1 MHLLFFLFFFLQVTS
16 KFAVLFITVQY
27 NVTISTN
34 GKLSIKWTVWCVRT
48 DDDAYRRFLAV
59 AQCFLQVVWLKASHL
74 DSGAVLA
81 WPYTNPFESAL
92 SFSFSFFPLW
102 S

>member
-1 MHLLFFLFFFLQVTS
+1 MHLLFLFFFLQVTS

-34 GKLSIKWTVWCVRT
+34 GKLCIKWTVWCVRA

-81 WPYTNPFESAL
+81 WPYTNPFENAL